1 MAEINRILCPID
13 FSETSRH
20 ALEHAC
26 AFARWYRARVTVLHV
41 LNVPLPPTMPASG
54 LGVPVPAPGVPDE
67 LPALPPLRQ
76 EDVAADVRRFT
87 GSIAGADP
95 NCVDVVVVEGST
107 VREILRQAEQMP
119 ADLLVMGTHGRS
131 GFEALFL
138 GSMTEKVLRST
149 RVPVLTV
156 PPAVERVESVTYQT
170 ILCPIEFSDPSIRAL
185 EYALTLAEE
194 TGARLI
200 LLHVIELA
208 IDAAQLRELSHF
220 TVPEYQ
226 RHLEE
231 DARARLRSAVPDE
244 ARVWCTPEERV
255 MTGKAHRVIL
265 DLAEQERAEV
275 IVMGVHGKG
284 AFKRRLFGSTTHH
297 VIGEARCPV
306 LTLRA

>member
-1 MAEINRILCPID
+1 
-13 FSETSRH
+13 
-20 ALEHAC
+20 
-26 AFARWYRARVTVLHV
+26 
-41 LNVPLPPTMPASG
+41 
-54 LGVPVPAPGVPDE
+54 
-67 LPALPPLRQ
+67 
-76 EDVAADVRRFT
+76 
-87 GSIAGADP
+87 
-95 NCVDVVVVEGST
+95 
-107 VREILRQAEQMP
+107 
-119 ADLLVMGTHGRS
+119 
-131 GFEALFL
+131 
-138 GSMTEKVLRST
+138 
-149 RVPVLTV
+149 VLTV

-185 EYALTLAEE
+185 EHALTLAEE

-208 IDAAQLRELSHF
+208 VDAAQLRELSHF

-265 DLAEQERAEV
+265 DLAEQEKAEV

-284 AFKRRLFGSTTHH
+284 AFKRRIFGSTTHH

>member
-1 MAEINRILCPID
+1 MAEIDRILCPID

-20 ALEHAC
+20 ALEQAC

-41 LNVPLPPTMPASG
+41 VNLPLPPTMPAPG
-54 LGVPVPAPGVPDE
+54 LGVPANGVD
-67 LPALPPLRQ
+67 A
-76 EDVAADVRRFT
+76 
-87 GSIAGADP
+87 
-95 NCVDVVVVEGST
+95 VVVEGST
-107 VREILRQAEQMP
+107 LPEILRQAEQMP

-208 IDAAQLRELSHF
+208 VDSCSRTQVSYR
-220 TVPEYQ
+220 Q
-226 RHLEE
+226 
-231 DARARLRSAVPDE
+231 
-244 ARVWCTPEERV
+244 
-255 MTGKAHRVIL
+255 
-265 DLAEQERAEV
+265 
-275 IVMGVHGKG
+275 
-284 AFKRRLFGSTTHH
+284 
-297 VIGEARCPV
+297 
-306 LTLRA
+306 